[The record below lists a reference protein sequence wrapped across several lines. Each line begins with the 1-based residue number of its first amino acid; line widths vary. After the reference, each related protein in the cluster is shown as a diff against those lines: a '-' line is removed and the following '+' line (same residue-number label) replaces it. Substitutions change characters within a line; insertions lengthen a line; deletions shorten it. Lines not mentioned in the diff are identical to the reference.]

1 MELMRRIV
9 PFYLA
14 SYGTSLLGNS
24 ITAIALPLLVL
35 FTTGSPL
42 GAGVVAMAA
51 AVPAAVAGLLMG
63 SLADRFDRRAVAI
76 LADVISALAL
86 LVLPIVHLT
95 VGLELG
101 WFIAAAVL
109 NSFGDVPG
117 ITAREAMLPAIA
129 RSARVGASRLIGV
142 RESMSGVALLIGPA
156 VAGILVAALQPV
168 TVLWFTAG
176 LAALAAL
183 LTLVI
188 PRSATARVAEVA
200 TADDGARTAGGE
212 VPGVADAQPA
222 GTPADSVGAPAPTSI
237 FAGLGVILRAP
248 LLRGL
253 VLLQLVL
260 AVVLAATQGMVVPV
274 HFAFRGE
281 PGLVGFVLSAL
292 AAGLLVGGGCFAA
305 LGHRIPHRRWFLAG
319 LVLVATGVV
328 LIAVLGPTW
337 SVFLGAAVI
346 GLGGGCLNAVTG
358 LAFVENVLDSQRGRV
373 LGAQNALMTLVP
385 AGGIGLA
392 SVLIELGGLPLATAV
407 LAGLWILAAL
417 AALLSPRLRRLG
429 IPDAHTSPH
438 RRRPDGPD
446 LRPSLSP
453 ATSPGRRTP

>member
-1 MELMRRIV
+1 MVSMRRII

-51 AVPAAVAGLLMG
+51 AVPAAFAGLLMG
-63 SLADRFDRRAVAI
+63 SLVDRFDRRAVAI

-86 LVLPIVHLT
+86 LVLPVAHLT
-95 VGLELG
+95 IGLELG

-129 RSARVGASRLIGV
+129 RSAGADTSRLIGV

-156 VAGILVAALQPV
+156 LAGILVAVLEPV
-168 TVLWFTAG
+168 TVLWFTSG
-176 LAALAAL
+176 LAVLAAL

-188 PRSATARVAEVA
+188 PRAATAAAAGSDETGSGARSAACDRGERA
-200 TADDGARTAGGE
+200 DGAA
-212 VPGVADAQPA
+212 
-222 GTPADSVGAPAPTSI
+222 APDPTSI
-237 FAGLGVILRAP
+237 FAGLGLILRAP

-292 AAGLLVGGGCFAA
+292 AAGLLVGGGLFAVV
-305 LGHRIPHRRWFLAG
+305 GRRITHRRWFLAG
-319 LVLVATGVV
+319 LVLVAIGVV

-337 SVFLGAAVI
+337 SIFLGAAVI

-358 LAFVENVLDSQRGRV
+358 LAFIENVLDSRRGRV

-392 SVLIELGGLPLATAV
+392 SVLIELGGLPLATAA
-407 LAGLWILAAL
+407 LAGLWVLAAL
-417 AALLSPRLRRLG
+417 AALLTPRLRRLG
-429 IPDAHTSPH
+429 EVT
-438 RRRPDGPD
+438 
-446 LRPSLSP
+446 
-453 ATSPGRRTP
+453 

>member
-1 MELMRRIV
+1 MRRII
-9 PFYLA
+9 PSYLA
-14 SYGTSLLGNS
+14 SYGISLLGNS

-188 PRSATARVAEVA
+188 PRSATAAVAEVA
-200 TADDGARTAGGE
+200 TADDGARTAAGE
-212 VPGVADAQPA
+212 VPGVADARSA
-222 GTPADSVGAPAPTSI
+222 GTPAASAEAPASTSI

-429 IPDAHTSPH
+429 GPGAHPSPH

-446 LRPSLSP
+446 LRPSPSP
-453 ATSPGRRTP
+453 ATAPGRRTS

>member
-1 MELMRRIV
+1 MGAMRRIV

-14 SYGTSLLGNS
+14 AYGTSLMGNS

-63 SLADRFDRRAVAI
+63 SLVDRFDRRGVAI

-95 VGLELG
+95 IGLELG
-101 WFIAAAVL
+101 WFIAAAIL

-117 ITAREAMLPAIA
+117 ITAREAMLPAIS
-129 RSARVGASRLIGV
+129 RSARMDTSRLIGV

-168 TVLWFTAG
+168 TVLWFTSG

-188 PRSATARVAEVA
+188 PRWATVAGAASA
-200 TADDGARTAGGE
+200 TADDGARAADGE
-212 VPGVADAQPA
+212 APGAVGERSA
-222 GTPADSVGAPAPTSI
+222 GTAAGEAPAPSSI

-292 AAGLLVGGGCFAA
+292 AAGLLVGGGLFAV
-305 LGHRIPHRRWFLAG
+305 LGRRIPPRRWFLAG
-319 LVLVATGVV
+319 LVLVAAGVV
-328 LIAVLGPTW
+328 VIALLGPTW
-337 SVFLGAAVI
+337 SLFLGAAVI
-346 GLGGGCLNAVTG
+346 GLGGGSLNAVTG
-358 LAFVENVLDSQRGRV
+358 LAFIENVLDSQRGRV
-373 LGAQNALMTLVP
+373 LGAQNSLMTLVP

-392 SVLIELGGLPLATAV
+392 SVLIEAGGLPLATAV

-417 AALLSPRLRRLG
+417 AGLLTPRLRRLG
-429 IPDAHTSPH
+429 SPGSHPSPH
-438 RRRPDGPD
+438 GSRQDGPGS
-446 LRPSLSP
+446 RPSPSP
-453 ATSPGRRTP
+453 ATAPGRRS

>member
-1 MELMRRIV
+1 MVSMRRII

-188 PRSATARVAEVA
+188 PRSATAVAHDEA
-200 TADDGARTAGGE
+200 AEEG
-212 VPGVADAQPA
+212 ADASAEDPA
-222 GTPADSVGAPAPTSI
+222 AAVGERADGSVGAPGPTSI

-358 LAFVENVLDSQRGRV
+358 LAFVENVLDAQRGRV

-392 SVLIELGGLPLATAV
+392 SVLIELGGLPLATSV

-417 AALLSPRLRRLG
+417 AALLTPRLRRLDG
-429 IPDAHTSPH
+429 PGVHPSPH

-446 LRPSLSP
+446 LRPSPSP
-453 ATSPGRRTP
+453 ATAPGRRTS

>member
-1 MELMRRIV
+1 MDAMRRIV

-51 AVPAAVAGLLMG
+51 AVPAAFAGLLMG

-86 LVLPIVHLT
+86 VILPIVHLT

-188 PRSATARVAEVA
+188 PRSATAVGTAVAA
-200 TADDGARTAGGE
+200 ADVGARSAAGDG
-212 VPGVADAQPA
+212 PGAADERP
-222 GTPADSVGAPAPTSI
+222 VGAPADSGEAPASSSI

-260 AVVLAATQGMVVPV
+260 AIVLAATQGMVVPV

-281 PGLVGFVLSAL
+281 PGMVGFVLSAL
-292 AAGLLVGGGCFAA
+292 AAGLLVGGGCFAV

-337 SVFLGAAVI
+337 SIFLGAAVI

-358 LAFVENVLDSQRGRV
+358 LAFIENVLDSQRGRV

-392 SVLIELGGLPLATAV
+392 SVLIELGGLPLATAA

-417 AALLSPRLRRLG
+417 AALLTPRLRHLG
-429 IPDAHTSPH
+429 GPDSHPSSH
-438 RRRPDGPD
+438 RSRPDGSD
-446 LRPSLSP
+446 LGPSSAAA
-453 ATSPGRRTP
+453 ATPGRSSS

>member
-1 MELMRRIV
+1 MVSMRRIIR
-9 PFYLA
+9 FYLA

-51 AVPAAVAGLLMG
+51 AVPAAFAGLLMG
-63 SLADRFDRRAVAI
+63 SLVDRFDRRAVAI

-129 RSARVGASRLIGV
+129 RSAGVGASRLIGV

-183 LTLVI
+183 LTLLI
-188 PRSATARVAEVA
+188 PRTATAAVARDGR
-200 TADDGARTAGGE
+200 ADD
-212 VPGVADAQPA
+212 PA
-222 GTPADSVGAPAPTSI
+222 SAPAPASI

-292 AAGLLVGGGCFAA
+292 AVGLLLGGGCFAA

-346 GLGGGCLNAVTG
+346 GLGGGCMNAVIG
-358 LAFVENVLDSQRGRV
+358 LAFVENVLDAQRGRV

-417 AALLSPRLRRLG
+417 ATLLSPRLRRLG
-429 IPDAHTSPH
+429 DPGAHPSPR
-438 RRRPDGPD
+438 RRRPDGAGAH
-446 LRPSLSP
+446 PSPSP
-453 ATSPGRRTP
+453 TTAPGRSSR

>member
-1 MELMRRIV
+1 MDAMRRIV

-51 AVPAAVAGLLMG
+51 AVPAAFAGLLMG

-86 LVLPIVHLT
+86 VILPIVHLT

-188 PRSATARVAEVA
+188 PRSATATDAAAV
-200 TADDGARTAGGE
+200 TADDGVRAAAGE
-212 VPGVADAQPA
+212 
-222 GTPADSVGAPAPTSI
+222 APAPTSI

-260 AVVLAATQGMVVPV
+260 AIVLAATQGMVVPV

-292 AAGLLVGGGCFAA
+292 AAGLLVGGGCFAV
-305 LGHRIPHRRWFLAG
+305 LGHRIAHRRWFLAG
-319 LVLVATGVV
+319 LVLVATGVGV
-328 LIAVLGPTW
+328 IALLGPTW
-337 SVFLGAAVI
+337 SIFLGAAVI

-358 LAFVENVLDSQRGRV
+358 LAFIENVLDSQRGRV

-407 LAGLWILAAL
+407 LAGLWILAAI
-417 AALLSPRLRRLG
+417 AALLTPRLRRLG
-429 IPDAHTSPH
+429 GRGPRPSPQ
-438 RRRPDGPD
+438 RRRPDGTD
-446 LRPSLSP
+446 VHPSPSP
-453 ATSPGRRTP
+453 TTAPGRSS